1 MARQVIGNPFAN
13 QIPTVS
19 ATAQPVETYTP
30 AVLKKGS
37 FESLSA
43 LLTSL
48 ETKATPALEAAEER
62 KAKAE
67 YAEGVELYNKT
78 RVAIG
83 DAVRD
88 GIIAEGDSPYLR
100 KGYRISHLNAMSAR
114 YTEEL
119 NDALE
124 QKKLY
129 TNGNPDSIDK
139 FTTQFYES
147 FQNDNGFAGHS
158 DVEIAEYFS
167 TTASKANEAFRA
179 SWADKHRDWQKNQ
192 NYAAWANETSTYILT
207 LYSEEDTEEER
218 LGKEASF
225 VGWVNGRIKAAEVD
239 GMNREKVNET
249 ILNSVILAAYQ
260 ANDPSMLDSLE
271 GVITGTGSLATTL
284 EAATAVYEARVNI
297 SDAIA
302 KKEKAEADARLEQQN
317 TKVSSLEASITGR
330 ISQAV
335 TATGEALV
343 NLNRDIDAE
352 MAALN
357 LAGRQGNAKAATLYR
372 SLVSFRDGQ
381 SKAGAE
387 FRGDA
392 DKAHAAAMNEL
403 KTFTEVSDVY
413 DYLTLQIALGNLPKG
428 SEGSLLSQWNTVY
441 NSAEEMGLDWLEPNS
456 PAKDLKSS
464 FLTSVTT
471 AASLVPDGTAGEL
484 SLQAGVRFDRYYQ
497 ELKAD
502 WMEANPDKKFNVGVQ
517 YQIATQAVDL
527 AKQAALPNDIIQ
539 SVGETMTVNQNVSD
553 ALSAAQSSAA
563 GASVVATPDSLIS
576 IIEGGNP

>member
-13 QIPTVS
+13 QIPTVA
-19 ATAQPVETYTP
+19 ATARPVDIYQRASIQKSP
-30 AVLKKGS
+30 
-37 FESLSA
+37 FESLA
-43 LLTSL
+43 NLLGNL
-48 ETKATPALEAAEER
+48 EKKAVPALQREEER
-62 KAKAE
+62 RAKAE
-67 YAEGVELYNKT
+67 YAAGVELYNSN
-78 RVAIG
+78 RIAIG
-83 DAVRD
+83 EAVKA
-88 GIIAEGDSPYLR
+88 GVIEEGESPYLR

-129 TNGNPDSIDK
+129 TNGNPDSIDA

-147 FQNDNGFAGHS
+147 FQQDNGFVGHS

-167 TTASKANEAFRA
+167 TTAAKANEAFRA
-179 SWADKHRDWQKNQ
+179 AWADKHRDWQKSQ

-207 LYSEEDTEEER
+207 LYNDEDDEEQR
-218 LGKEASF
+218 AKKEASF

-249 ILNSVILAAYQ
+249 ILNSIILAAYQ
-260 ANDPSMLDSLE
+260 ANDPSMLDSLD

-317 TKVSSLEASITGR
+317 TQVSALEASITGR
-330 ISQAV
+330 ITQAV

-372 SLVSFRDGQ
+372 SLVNFRDGQ

-403 KTFTEVSDVY
+403 KNFTDVSNVY

-428 SEGSLLSQWNTVY
+428 SEASLLSQWNTVY

-464 FLTSVTT
+464 FLTSVTI
-471 AASLVPDGTAGEL
+471 AASLVPDGTSGEL
-484 SLQAGVRFDRYYQ
+484 ALQAGVRFDRYYQ

-517 YQIATQAVDL
+517 YEIATKAIDL
-527 AKQAALPNDIIQ
+527 AKQATVPNDVIQ
-539 SVGETMTVNQNVSD
+539 SVGQSITTNQNISD
-553 ALSAAQSSAA
+553 ALSAAQSSADGA
-563 GASVVATPDSLIS
+563 GVTATPEELIS
-576 IIEGGNP
+576 IIEGNQ